1 MMSARKEV
9 AMSDSDRVCRATP
22 DAPEIRVWPFA
33 FGFVGLLCA
42 MAIEFVSA
50 SRLPVPNSVDYGY
63 DERLEAGSKTELSCS
78 DKGAA
83 IVRSAMDN
91 LDDLRASATVARSGP
106 QSTAKLQTEAIGD
119 HHVE

>member
-1 MMSARKEV
+1 MR
-9 AMSDSDRVCRATP
+9 DSDRLCRTRS
-22 DAPEIRVWPFA
+22 DTPEIRVWSFA
-33 FGFVGLLCA
+33 IGFVGLLCA

-50 SRLPVPNSVDYGY
+50 SRLPAPNSVDYGY

-83 IVRSAMDN
+83 TVGAAMDN
-91 LDDLRASATVARSGP
+91 LDDLRASAVVARDGP

>member
-1 MMSARKEV
+1 
-9 AMSDSDRVCRATP
+9 MSDSDRVCRATP

-63 DERLEAGSKTELSCS
+63 DEQLGAQTTSLSGAKLVANCS
-78 DKGAA
+78 DKAAGIVGAA
-83 IVRSAMDN
+83 AMDS
-91 LDDLRASATVARSGP
+91 LDELRAGAITARGGP
-106 QSTAKLQTEAIGD
+106 PLAAKLHNQAIGG
-119 HHVE
+119 HLVE

>member
-1 MMSARKEV
+1 
-9 AMSDSDRVCRATP
+9 MSDLDRLCRTTSDT
-22 DAPEIRVWPFA
+22 PEIQVWSFA

-42 MAIEFVSA
+42 MAMEFVSA
-50 SRLPVPNSVDYGY
+50 SRLHVPNSVDYGY

-83 IVRSAMDN
+83 IVGAAADN
-91 LDDLRASATVARSGP
+91 LDDLRASAIVARGGP

>member
-1 MMSARKEV
+1 
-9 AMSDSDRVCRATP
+9 
-22 DAPEIRVWPFA
+22 
-33 FGFVGLLCA
+33 

-50 SRLPVPNSVDYGY
+50 SSPPVPNSVDYGY

-78 DKGAA
+78 DKDAA
-83 IVRSAMDN
+83 IVGTAMDN
-91 LDDLRASATVARSGP
+91 LDELGARSIVARGGP